1 MIIQSINDFNAL
13 QAKVL
18 ANEPVS
24 DEALAAAVAW
34 VRQFRKTE
42 LPAKAAKGAPKAP
55 ANLDSVLKDLGL

>member
-1 MIIQSINDFNAL
+1 MSIQSVNDFNAL

-18 ANEPVS
+18 RNEAVS
-24 DEALAAAVAW
+24 DEELAAAVQW

-42 LPAKAAKGAPKAP
+42 LPAKSAKGAPKAP